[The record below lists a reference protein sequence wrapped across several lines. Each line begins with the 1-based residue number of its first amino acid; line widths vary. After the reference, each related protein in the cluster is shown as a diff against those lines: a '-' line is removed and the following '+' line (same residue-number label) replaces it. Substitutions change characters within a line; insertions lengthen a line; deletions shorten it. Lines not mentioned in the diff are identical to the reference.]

1 MQVQQEAW
9 EHLVK
14 FHGNGSTFDLVLDRA
29 TTQQMIETLL
39 RLGRSSPPAL
49 AFSSPGPTGPQAARS
64 LSTVGVWLNALCQ
77 PCLMT

>member
-14 FHGNGSTFDLVLDRA
+14 FHANGSTFDLVLDRA

-39 RLGRSSPPAL
+39 RPGR
-49 AFSSPGPTGPQAARS
+49 TRQ
-64 LSTVGVWLNALCQ
+64 
-77 PCLMT
+77 

>member
-39 RLGRSSPPAL
+39 RPGGGRQYSRTRQEIL
-49 AFSSPGPTGPQAARS
+49 R
-64 LSTVGVWLNALCQ
+64 
-77 PCLMT
+77 